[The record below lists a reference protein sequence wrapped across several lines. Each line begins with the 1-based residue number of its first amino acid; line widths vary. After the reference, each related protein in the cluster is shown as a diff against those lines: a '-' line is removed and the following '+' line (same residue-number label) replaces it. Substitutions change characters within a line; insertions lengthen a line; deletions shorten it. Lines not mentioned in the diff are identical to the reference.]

1 MKDIN
6 KEVTKETISYLN
18 PRKGQPKGSFFHS
31 IPTSYLPLL
40 SHRAAGT
47 FMTLDVGEAIAMQA
61 PGGVTGCQTSS
72 PVNQTQAEGPEAVD
86 TGKNL
91 AFSKRW
97 LLG

>member
-6 KEVTKETISYLN
+6 KEVTRETISYLN
-18 PRKGQPKGSFFHS
+18 PRKGRPEGSFFLS

-47 FMTLDVGEAIAMQA
+47 FTTLDVGEAIAMQA
-61 PGGVTGCQTSS
+61 PGGVTWCETSS
-72 PVNQTQAEGPEAVD
+72 PVNQTQGGEPEAVD
-86 TGKNL
+86 TGKSL